1 MNFPFKKL
9 GAVLSLRPRKS
20 RLVAVWVRD
29 PRTGRLIQTWQD
41 AGDSD
46 RSCTVRPR
54 GPLSDQTWAGGRFR
68 RAA

>member
-1 MNFPFKKL
+1 MNFPFKKV

-29 PRTGRLIQTWQD
+29 PRTGRLIQTWRD
-41 AGDSD
+41 ADDSD
-46 RSCTVRPR
+46 RSCTGRPR
-54 GPLSDQTWAGGRFR
+54 GPRGSQSWAGGGRR